1 MRRAV
6 PAAAAVLLFA
16 SPTALA
22 FFSGGYNIEP
32 RLIAGMAAWLL
43 VVALAIAGP
52 VPLPRSLP
60 GWLALGGL
68 VGITA
73 WSALS
78 LAWAPVAGAASE
90 NVQRLLLY
98 VAALMIAIS
107 VLRQRWAMR
116 AVEPALAAGVMIV
129 IGYGLSGRLLPG
141 IIHLS
146 ESSSAGGRLQLPIT
160 YWNGEGA
167 LAAVGLVLCAHL
179 AADRTR
185 ALWMRCL
192 AAAATAPLGAGVYL
206 TYSRGALA
214 VAALG
219 LVILVAFA
227 PTRSQLTA
235 AAIALVT
242 GVTAGALSSAFD
254 GVTSLSGDLTSRERD
269 GAVML
274 VILVVLGT
282 AAALATRWRARAD
295 RQRAGDET
303 LPGAD
308 RYWIVAVAATSLV
321 LLALVIGGLRE
332 KGHTVRIGESAT
344 RLTSTSSARY
354 DYWKVGLRA
363 FRDHPVKGLGSG
375 GWRVYWLQKRTLS
388 ASARDVHSLELE
400 MASELGLIGLI
411 AFGVMI
417 GGMATAGSRAV
428 RRHPGLAAGWAA
440 AALAWLLHASIDWD
454 WELPAVTLPFLILA
468 GALIALSE
476 ASPEGL
482 AEPAVSARQE
492 DEHVVPVGA

>member
-6 PAAAAVLLFA
+6 PAAAAVLLLA

-22 FFSGGYNIEP
+22 FFSGGFNIEP
-32 RLIAGMAAWLL
+32 RLIAGTAAWLL
-43 VVALAIAGP
+43 VIALAIAGP

-60 GWLALGGL
+60 GWLALSGL

-78 LAWAPVAGAASE
+78 LAWAPVHGPAGE

-98 VAALMIAIS
+98 VAALMLAIS
-107 VLRQRWAMR
+107 VLRERWAMR
-116 AVEPALAAGVMIV
+116 AVEPALAAGVMVV

-146 ESSSAGGRLQLPIT
+146 ESGTAGERLQLPIT

-185 ALWMRCL
+185 AMWMRCL

-214 VAALG
+214 VAVLG

-235 AAIALVT
+235 AATALVA
-242 GVTAGALSSAFD
+242 GVVAAACASAFD
-254 GVTSLSGDLTSRERD
+254 GVNSLSGGIASRERQ
-269 GAVML
+269 GAAML

-282 AAALATRWRARAD
+282 GAALVTRWRARAE
-295 RQRAGDET
+295 GDDARDDA

-321 LLALVIGGLRE
+321 ALALLIGGLRE
-332 KGHTVRIGESAT
+332 KPHTTKIGESAA

-354 DYWKVGLRA
+354 DYWKVGVRA
-363 FRDHPVKGLGSG
+363 FRHHPLKGLGSG
-375 GWRVYWLQKRTLS
+375 GWRVYWLQQRQLS
-388 ASARDVHSLELE
+388 ASARDVHSIELE
-400 MASELGLIGLI
+400 MASELGLVGLI

-417 GGMATAGSRAV
+417 GGMALAGRRAV
-428 RRHPGLAAGWAA
+428 RRHPALAAGWAA

-468 GALIALSE
+468 GALIALAE
-476 ASPEGL
+476 ASPEGVE
-482 AEPAVSARQE
+482 EPAASARQQ
-492 DEHVVPVGA
+492 DQHVVPVGA